1 MQKEYRLTKN
11 EQFRSIYKH
20 GKSVANRQLV
30 LYYMQNQDVS
40 HFRLGVTVSKKL
52 GKAVVRNRIKR
63 VVKEVVRHN
72 AGHIPHGYDLVII
85 VRKQALEESYAS
97 LGKSFKHVLKR
108 ASLYKPYRSHHS
120 S

>member
-30 LYYMQNQDVS
+30 LYYMQNQEVS

-72 AGHIPHGYDLVII
+72 AGHNPHRYDLFP
-85 VRKQALEESYAS
+85 AAS
-97 LGKSFKHVLKR
+97 WTLVVARHGFARPKCYP
-108 ASLYKPYRSHHS
+108 AP
-120 S
+120 